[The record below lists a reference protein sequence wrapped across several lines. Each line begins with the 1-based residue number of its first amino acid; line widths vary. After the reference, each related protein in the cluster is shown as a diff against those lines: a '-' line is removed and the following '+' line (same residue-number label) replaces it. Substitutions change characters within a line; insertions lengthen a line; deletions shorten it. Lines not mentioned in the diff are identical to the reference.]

1 MVDAPTTYNDGQD
14 NPLRKMSQKN
24 ETVALI
30 LALVLTGGLVGGGAW
45 WLMGRSP
52 QPTAADNP
60 TSPPGT
66 VTANPS
72 PTFTNNFT
80 IPTAI
85 PNGTQLWI
93 DGSTSMAQFNLAI
106 ADSFKS
112 QFPGAVITLQAR
124 GTTEGINALIAGQ
137 IDLAA
142 SSRKLTPQETS
153 QGLESVPVAPDQLAL
168 VVSINNPFR
177 GGLTTAQAQGIFTGQ
192 ITNWSEVGGP
202 NQPIRPFNRPPVS
215 GTHTTF
221 KEMVLQG
228 QDPSGPNLVQME
240 RDETTGML
248 QQLGND
254 GIGYA
259 TAQQV
264 ANQQTVR
271 IVPIDNL
278 NPLDAEYPYQRTL
291 YYVYKNPP
299 SPAVEAFLGFLNSPA
314 AKTAIQGAK

>member
-1 MVDAPTTYNDGQD
+1 MT
-14 NPLRKMSQKN
+14 QKN
-24 ETVALI
+24 ETLPLV
-30 LALVLTGGLVGGGAW
+30 LALLITGGLIGGGAW
-45 WLMGRSP
+45 WLLGRSSSIP
-52 QPTAADNP
+52 VAGDAQNSASTPD
-60 TSPPGT
+60 TSSGA
-66 VTANPS
+66 VTANAGS
-72 PTFTNNFT
+72 TFTNNFAIPTT
-80 IPTAI
+80 IPS
-85 PNGTQLWI
+85 GTQLWI
-93 DGSTSMAQFNLAI
+93 DGSTSMAQFNQAI
-106 ADSFKS
+106 ANSFKS

-124 GTTEGINALIAGQ
+124 GTSNGINALIAGQ

-142 SSRKLTPQETS
+142 SSRKLTPEETS

-177 GGLTTAQAQGIFTGQ
+177 GGLTAAQVQGIFTGQ

-202 NQPIRPFNRPPVS
+202 DQPIRPFNRPAVS

-221 KEMVLQG
+221 VEMVLQG
-228 QDPSGPNLVQME
+228 QNPSGPNMVQME

-259 TAQQV
+259 TAQQI

-271 IVPIDNL
+271 IVPINNL
-278 NPLDAEYPYQRTL
+278 NPFDAEYPYQRTL

-299 SPAVEAFLGFLNSPA
+299 SLAVEAFLGFLNSPA
-314 AKTAIQGAK
+314 AQMAIQGAQ

>member
-1 MVDAPTTYNDGQD
+1 MT
-14 NPLRKMSQKN
+14 QKN
-24 ETVALI
+24 ETIPLV
-30 LALVLTGGLVGGGAW
+30 LALLITGGLIGGGAW
-45 WLMGRSP
+45 WLMGRSSSGP
-52 QPTAADNP
+52 VAGDAQNP
-60 TSPPGT
+60 APSNPDTSSGS
-66 VTANPS
+66 VTADS
-72 PTFTNNFT
+72 GSTFTNNFA
-80 IPTAI
+80 IPTQI

-93 DGSTSMAQFNLAI
+93 DGSTSMAQFNQAI
-106 ADSFKS
+106 ANSFKA
-112 QFPGAVITLQAR
+112 QFSGAVITLQAR
-124 GTTEGINALIAGQ
+124 GTSNGINALIAGQ

-142 SSRKLTPQETS
+142 SSRKLTPEETS

-168 VVSINNPFR
+168 VVNINNPFR
-177 GGLTTAQAQGIFTGQ
+177 GGLTAAQVQGIFTGQ

-202 NQPIRPFNRPPVS
+202 SQPIRPFNRPPVS

-221 KEMVLQG
+221 KEMVLQD
-228 QDPSGPNLVQME
+228 QNPSGPNMVQME

-271 IVPIDNL
+271 IVPIDSL
-278 NPLDAEYPYQRTL
+278 NPFDAEYPYQRTL

-314 AKTAIQGAK
+314 AQTAIQGAQ